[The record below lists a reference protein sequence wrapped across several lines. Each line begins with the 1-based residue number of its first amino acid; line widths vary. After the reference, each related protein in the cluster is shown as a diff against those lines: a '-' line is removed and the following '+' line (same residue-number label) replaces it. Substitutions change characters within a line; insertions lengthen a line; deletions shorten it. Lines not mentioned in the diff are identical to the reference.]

1 MHFGKVAV
9 RTRRRMAGFRAFVW
23 LSWWLLCMSCMAHK
37 LVRMWALNVLIL
49 FQSYE
54 TLKCRVNIEKW
65 TQINALQIIRRQSG
79 FVLFFRR
86 CSIPT
91 LVFLFLFSSVSPVV
105 PVRSRLCG
113 TLFHNPSRWMA
124 FYQFMLLLFSNAFLL
139 CFCFFFFLFVK
150 WCFTDVVL
158 DWHWKRIRIAQMTM
172 VSAHNEL
179 YSSNCSAIVVN
190 KYILFSHNKKKHHI
204 NLDGITMRACYYV
217 WSIETTIE
225 RERERKRAYIFR
237 LPFDDCGSL

>member
-1 MHFGKVAV
+1 
-9 RTRRRMAGFRAFVW
+9 
-23 LSWWLLCMSCMAHK
+23 MAHK

-79 FVLFFRR
+79 FVFFF
-86 CSIPT
+86 
-91 LVFLFLFSSVSPVV
+91 VVV
-105 PVRSRLCG
+105 PFQLW
-113 TLFHNPSRWMA
+113 FFF
-124 FYQFMLLLFSNAFLL
+124 FYFLL
-139 CFCFFFFLFVK
+139 YRLSSLCAHVYAAHYFIIPVGEWHSTNSCCCCFRMRSYCVFVFFLFLFVK

-190 KYILFSHNKKKHHI
+190 KYILFSHNTKKHHI